1 VNRPR
6 AGDPAPE
13 SLLGIDGSAPPGE
26 SVGAIGRHGIV
37 YGGGMILNR
46 IAGFLLIPILLHT
59 LSAREWGAYSL
70 ILLVGQFL
78 LVAPTSLIDAMA
90 RLHFDH
96 DTKEG
101 QDGVLATTLGFFLIF
116 AVLFALF
123 AYPLAVVT
131 AKLVFHGQYVRE
143 LFVANLGL
151 PFEILLDIQLTY
163 LRIRKRSGLFVATTL
178 GRSLIQFGAAIL
190 FVIGFGM
197 GVMGVVLGGVVA
209 LVAVAVPVGFVTG
222 RGVGVRPVRQ
232 VAKEIVRLAAPMAPS
247 GAAKTAL
254 DLMES
259 YLVSLFAGLGLVGV
273 LAVATKLA
281 DQLRILVTGPF
292 AQIWEVSVFEAA
304 QDERQ
309 SAAVNRAL
317 VYFFLLLT
325 GAAVTVGLFAPEIV
339 RIIAAKPFWAAATVV
354 PILVLSQIV
363 KLLNFHFEIGLI
375 ERKRTGYLPFVNGG
389 AVVLAFGL
397 YGGLVPTFG
406 LVGAALANLA
416 THVSR
421 LIAAAT
427 FAARCSNYTRD
438 FPWKA
443 LAYLLGLGAATYVA
457 GAHAFADGTILGM
470 LGKAAAVF
478 AFLVLG
484 FVGPIFPGEERRGM
498 LRDIG
503 RRLGRSRARAAG

>member
-1 VNRPR
+1 
-6 AGDPAPE
+6 
-13 SLLGIDGSAPPGE
+13 
-26 SVGAIGRHGIV
+26 
-37 YGGGMILNR
+37 MILNR

-59 LSAREWGAYSL
+59 MSAQEWGAYSL
-70 ILLVGQFL
+70 ILLIGQFL

-101 QDGVLATTLGFFLIF
+101 QDGVLATTLCFFLVV
-116 AVLFALF
+116 AALVATL
-123 AYPLAVVT
+123 AYPLAVLI

-151 PFEILLDIQLTY
+151 PFEMLLDIQLTY

-178 GRSLIQFGAAIL
+178 GRSLIQFAAAIL

-209 LVAVAVPVGFVTG
+209 LVAVATPVGFITG
-222 RGVGVRPVRQ
+222 RGVGVRPVRA
-232 VAKEIVRLAAPMAPS
+232 VAREILALAAPMAPS

-259 YLVSLFAGLGLVGV
+259 YLVSLFSGLGLVGV

-281 DQLRILVTGPF
+281 DQLRVLVTGPF

-304 QDERQ
+304 HDEHQ
-309 SAAVNRAL
+309 SAAVHRAL

-325 GAAVTVGLFAPEIV
+325 TAAVTIGLFAPEIV
-339 RIIAAKPFWAAATVV
+339 RVIAASQFWAAATVV
-354 PILVLSQIV
+354 PILALSQIV

-397 YGGLVPTFG
+397 YGALVPTLG
-406 LVGAALANLA
+406 LVGAALANLT
-416 THVSR
+416 THVGR

-443 LAYLLGLGAATYVA
+443 MVYLLGLGAATYTA
-457 GAHAFADGTILGM
+457 GAHVFPGGTLPGM
-470 LGKAAAVF
+470 AGKALAVG

-484 FVGPIFPGEERRGM
+484 FLGPTLRVEERRG
-498 LRDIG
+498 LWQDIS
-503 RRLGRSRARAAG
+503 RRLGRVRAGATG